1 MFYCKVHRKRLEQKE
16 RETHDIAE
24 WKKKKKKLR
33 QCLKRNFCVN
43 CCDLYADTQETTFKA
58 VFNYCILNPFASNT
72 LFDELKRVMSKAT
85 LNVGIGFDI
94 KCTVYYFQTLMN
106 VRTIPAKM
114 ELFVP
119 TFREVIAATARL
131 VTLETSAKQV

>member
-1 MFYCKVHRKRLEQKE
+1 ME
-16 RETHDIAE
+16 
-24 WKKKKKKLR
+24 KKKKEEIKTVPKKELLCELLR
-33 QCLKRNFCVN
+33 F
-43 CCDLYADTQETTFKA
+43 YANTQETTFKA

-114 ELFVP
+114 ELSVP

>member
-1 MFYCKVHRKRLEQKE
+1 M
-16 RETHDIAE
+16 
-24 WKKKKKKLR
+24 
-33 QCLKRNFCVN
+33 
-43 CCDLYADTQETTFKA
+43 DTQEITFKA

-94 KCTVYYFQTLMN
+94 KCTCYYFQTLMN

-114 ELFVP
+114 ELSVP